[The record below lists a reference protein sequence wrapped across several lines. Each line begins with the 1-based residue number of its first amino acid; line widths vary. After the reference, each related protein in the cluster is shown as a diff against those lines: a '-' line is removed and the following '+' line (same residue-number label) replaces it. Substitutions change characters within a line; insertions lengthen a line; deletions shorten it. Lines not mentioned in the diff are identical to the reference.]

1 MVPACWGS
9 VLPGS
14 SSGEGGSMGC
24 AAVGQTG
31 RDGMGWDGMG
41 WDGMGWNGMGE
52 KRLLGDSTPLGWGS
66 DKKTTAVSGGK
77 DRGC

>member
-1 MVPACWGS
+1 MCGS
-9 VLPGS
+9 WTDRP
-14 SSGEGGSMGC
+14 
-24 AAVGQTG
+24 
-31 RDGMGWDGMG
+31 GWDGMG

-77 DRGC
+77 DRGCKLIRRMPWVDSCCQTRKRM